1 MIIFNQKQS
10 TMSLNVKIWLSIIAC
25 LTSLFLN
32 AQSAPVKPNSRFN
45 GIQIGVITYSYRSMP
60 HNIDQLIDFCL
71 QSGISAVEL
80 MGDAVEDY
88 AGKPKSEFSWR
99 SGPRQPMTDLQKA
112 QVATYNKQVADW
124 RATVSM
130 EKFIEVR
137 KKFDAAGI
145 KIYAFKPNAFGPNN
159 TDEEV
164 SYGMRVAKILGAR
177 SITLELPTDP
187 EQSKRLGLLGEK
199 HKMLV
204 GYHNHTQATDQL
216 WDVALSQSPNN
227 SINFDAGHYLAAGGK
242 NTIPALLAFIEKNHK
257 RISSMHLKD
266 RTTPEHG
273 AGNLPWGTGDTPMKE
288 IFSLMKAK
296 KMKFPVSVE
305 LEYAVPEGSDAVK
318 EVVKCVAHAKKM
330 ILSE

>member
-1 MIIFNQKQS
+1 MTLKSKLWISAIVCFS
-10 TMSLNVKIWLSIIAC
+10 TLSLH
-25 LTSLFLN
+25 
-32 AQSAPVKPNSRFN
+32 AQTVSNKPNSKFD

-60 HNIDQLIDFCL
+60 HDIDKLIGFCL
-71 QSGISAVEL
+71 ASGISAIEL
-80 MGDAVEDY
+80 MGDAVEEY
-88 AGKPKSEFSWR
+88 AGKPTADFSWR

-130 EKFIEVR
+130 DKFMEVR

-145 KIYAFKPNAFGPNN
+145 KIYAFKPNAFSPNN

-164 SYGMRVAKILGAR
+164 SYGMRVAKVLGAK
-177 SITLELPTDP
+177 SVTLELPNDP
-187 EQSKRLGLLGEK
+187 MQSKRLGALGEK

-204 GYHNHTQATDQL
+204 GYHNHTQATDVL

-288 IFSLMKAK
+288 IFQLMKDN

-305 LEYAVPEGSDAVK
+305 LEYAVPEGSDAIK
-318 EVVKCVAHAKKM
+318 EVVKCISHAKKM

>member
-1 MIIFNQKQS
+1 MTLNLKMWIS
-10 TMSLNVKIWLSIIAC
+10 TIAC
-25 LTSLFLN
+25 FFTLSLQ
-32 AQSAPVKPNSRFN
+32 AQTVSTKPNSKFE

-60 HNIDQLIDFCL
+60 HDIDKLINFCL
-71 QSGISAVEL
+71 ASGISAIEL
-80 MGDAVEDY
+80 MGDAVEEY
-88 AGKPKSEFSWR
+88 AGKPTADFSWR

-130 EKFIEVR
+130 DKFMEVR

-145 KIYAFKPNAFGPNN
+145 KIYAFKPNAFSPNN

-164 SYGMRVAKILGAR
+164 SYGMRVAKVLGAK
-177 SITLELPTDP
+177 SVTLELPNDP
-187 EQSKRLGLLGEK
+187 MQSKRLGALGEK

-204 GYHNHTQATDQL
+204 GYHNHTQATDVL

-288 IFSLMKAK
+288 IFQLMKDK

-305 LEYAVPEGSDAVK
+305 LEYAVPEGSDAIK
-318 EVVKCVAHAKKM
+318 EVVKCVSHAKKM
-330 ILSE
+330 IVSE

>member
-1 MIIFNQKQS
+1 MTLNLKMCIS
-10 TMSLNVKIWLSIIAC
+10 TIAC
-25 LTSLFLN
+25 LFTLSLQ
-32 AQSAPVKPNSRFN
+32 AQSVSTKPNSKFE

-60 HNIDQLIDFCL
+60 HDIDKLINFCL
-71 QSGISAVEL
+71 ASGISAIEL
-80 MGDAVEDY
+80 MGDAVEEY
-88 AGKPKSEFSWR
+88 AGKPTADFSWR

-130 EKFIEVR
+130 DKFMEVR

-145 KIYAFKPNAFGPNN
+145 KIYAFKPNAFSPNN

-164 SYGMRVAKILGAR
+164 SYGMRVAKVLGAK
-177 SITLELPTDP
+177 SVTLELPNDP
-187 EQSKRLGLLGEK
+187 MQSKRLGALGEK

-204 GYHNHTQATDQL
+204 GYHNHTQATDVL

-288 IFSLMKAK
+288 IFQLMKDK

-305 LEYAVPEGSDAVK
+305 LEYAVPEGSDAIK
-318 EVVKCVAHAKKM
+318 EVVKCVSHAKKM

>member
-1 MIIFNQKQS
+1 MCIS
-10 TMSLNVKIWLSIIAC
+10 TIAC
-25 LTSLFLN
+25 LFTLSLQ
-32 AQSAPVKPNSRFN
+32 AQSVSTKPNSKFE

-60 HNIDQLIDFCL
+60 HDVDKLIEFCL
-71 QSGISAVEL
+71 ASGISAIEL
-80 MGDAVEDY
+80 MGDAVEEY
-88 AGKPKSEFSWR
+88 AGKPKADFSWR

-130 EKFIEVR
+130 DKFMEVR

-145 KIYAFKPNAFGPNN
+145 KIYAFKPNAFSSNN

-164 SYGMRVAKILGAR
+164 SYGMRVAKVLGAK
-177 SITLELPTDP
+177 SVTLELPNDP
-187 EQSKRLGLLGEK
+187 MQSKRLGALGEK

-204 GYHNHTQATDQL
+204 GYHNHTQATDVL

-288 IFSLMKAK
+288 IFQLMKDK

-305 LEYAVPEGSDAVK
+305 LEYAVPEGSDAIK
-318 EVVKCVAHAKKM
+318 EVVKCVSHAKKM
-330 ILSE
+330 IVSE

>member
-1 MIIFNQKQS
+1 MCIS
-10 TMSLNVKIWLSIIAC
+10 TLAC
-25 LTSLFLN
+25 LFTLSLQ
-32 AQSAPVKPNSRFN
+32 AQSVSTKPNSKFE

-60 HNIDQLIDFCL
+60 HDIDKLIEFCL
-71 QSGISAVEL
+71 ASGISAIEL
-80 MGDAVEDY
+80 MGDAVEEY
-88 AGKPKSEFSWR
+88 AGKPKADFSWR

-130 EKFIEVR
+130 DKFMEVR

-145 KIYAFKPNAFGPNN
+145 KIYAFKPNAFSPNN

-164 SYGMRVAKILGAR
+164 SYGMRVAKVLGAK
-177 SITLELPTDP
+177 SVTLELPNDP
-187 EQSKRLGLLGEK
+187 MQSKRLGALGEK

-204 GYHNHTQATDQL
+204 GYHNHTQATDVL

-288 IFSLMKAK
+288 IFQLMKDK

-305 LEYAVPEGSDAVK
+305 LEYAVPEGSDAIK
-318 EVVKCVAHAKKM
+318 EVVKCVSHAKKM
-330 ILSE
+330 IVSE

>member
-1 MIIFNQKQS
+1 MTLKSKLWIS
-10 TMSLNVKIWLSIIAC
+10 TIVCFST
-25 LTSLFLN
+25 LTLN
-32 AQSAPVKPNSRFN
+32 AQSVSSKPNSKFD

-60 HNIDQLIDFCL
+60 HDVDKLIDFCL
-71 QSGISAVEL
+71 ASGISAVEL
-80 MGDAVEDY
+80 MGDAVEEY
-88 AGKPKSEFSWR
+88 AGKPTADFSWR

-130 EKFIEVR
+130 DKFVEVR

-164 SYGMRVAKILGAR
+164 SYGMRVAKVLGAK
-177 SITLELPTDP
+177 SVTLELPNDP
-187 EQSKRLGLLGEK
+187 MQSKRLGSLGEK

-204 GYHNHTQATDQL
+204 GYHNHTQATDVL

-288 IFSLMKAK
+288 IFQLMKDK

-305 LEYAVPEGSDAVK
+305 LEYAVPEGSDAIK
-318 EVVKCVAHAKKM
+318 EVVKCVTHAKKL

>member
-1 MIIFNQKQS
+1 
-10 TMSLNVKIWLSIIAC
+10 
-25 LTSLFLN
+25 
-32 AQSAPVKPNSRFN
+32 
-45 GIQIGVITYSYRSMP
+45 
-60 HNIDQLIDFCL
+60 
-71 QSGISAVEL
+71 
-80 MGDAVEDY
+80 
-88 AGKPKSEFSWR
+88 
-99 SGPRQPMTDLQKA
+99 
-112 QVATYNKQVADW
+112 
-124 RATVSM
+124 
-130 EKFIEVR
+130 
-137 KKFDAAGI
+137 
-145 KIYAFKPNAFGPNN
+145 
-159 TDEEV
+159 
-164 SYGMRVAKILGAR
+164 MRVAKILGAR

>member
-1 MIIFNQKQS
+1 MCIS
-10 TMSLNVKIWLSIIAC
+10 TLAC
-25 LTSLFLN
+25 LFTLSLQ
-32 AQSAPVKPNSRFN
+32 AQSVSTKPNSKFE

-60 HNIDQLIDFCL
+60 HDVDKLIEFCL
-71 QSGISAVEL
+71 ASGISAIEL
-80 MGDAVEDY
+80 MGDAVEEY
-88 AGKPKSEFSWR
+88 AGKPKADFSWR

-130 EKFIEVR
+130 DKFMEVR

-145 KIYAFKPNAFGPNN
+145 KIYAFKPNAFSPNN

-164 SYGMRVAKILGAR
+164 SYGMRVAKVLGAK
-177 SITLELPTDP
+177 SVTLELPNDP
-187 EQSKRLGLLGEK
+187 MQSKRLGALGEK

-204 GYHNHTQATDQL
+204 GYHNHTQATDVL

-288 IFSLMKAK
+288 IFQLMKDK

-305 LEYAVPEGSDAVK
+305 LEYAVPEGSDAIK
-318 EVVKCVAHAKKM
+318 EVVKCVSHAKKM
-330 ILSE
+330 IVSE

>member
-1 MIIFNQKQS
+1 MTLNLKMWIS
-10 TMSLNVKIWLSIIAC
+10 TIAC
-25 LTSLFLN
+25 FFTLSLY
-32 AQSAPVKPNSRFN
+32 AQTVSTKPNSKFE

-60 HNIDQLIDFCL
+60 HDIDKLINFCL
-71 QSGISAVEL
+71 ASGISAIEL
-80 MGDAVEDY
+80 MGDAVEEY
-88 AGKPKSEFSWR
+88 AGKPTADFSWR

-130 EKFIEVR
+130 DKFIEVR

-145 KIYAFKPNAFGPNN
+145 KIYAFKPNAFSPNN

-164 SYGMRVAKILGAR
+164 SYGMRVAKVLGAK
-177 SITLELPTDP
+177 SVTLELPNDP
-187 EQSKRLGLLGEK
+187 MQSKRLGALGEK

-204 GYHNHTQATDQL
+204 GYHNHTQATDVL

-227 SINFDAGHYLAAGGK
+227 TINFDAGHYLAAGGK

-288 IFSLMKAK
+288 IFQLMKDK

-305 LEYAVPEGSDAVK
+305 LEYAVPEGSDAIK
-318 EVVKCVAHAKKM
+318 EVVKCVSHAKKM
-330 ILSE
+330 IVSE

>member
-1 MIIFNQKQS
+1 MTLKSKLWISAIVCFS
-10 TMSLNVKIWLSIIAC
+10 TLSLQ
-25 LTSLFLN
+25 
-32 AQSAPVKPNSRFN
+32 AQTVSTKPNSKFE

-60 HNIDQLIDFCL
+60 HDIDKLIGFCL
-71 QSGISAVEL
+71 ASGISAIEL
-80 MGDAVEDY
+80 MGDAVEEY
-88 AGKPKSEFSWR
+88 AGKPTADFSWR

-130 EKFIEVR
+130 DKFMEVK

-145 KIYAFKPNAFGPNN
+145 KIYAFKPNAFSPNN

-164 SYGMRVAKILGAR
+164 SYGMRVAKVLGAK
-177 SITLELPTDP
+177 SVTLELPNDP
-187 EQSKRLGLLGEK
+187 MQSKRLGALGEK

-204 GYHNHTQATDQL
+204 GYHNHTQATDVL

-257 RISSMHLKD
+257 RRSSMHLKD
-266 RTTPEHG
+266 RTTPEQG

-288 IFSLMKAK
+288 IFQLMKDK

-305 LEYAVPEGSDAVK
+305 LEYAVPEGSDAIK
-318 EVVKCVAHAKKM
+318 EVVKCVSHAKKM

>member
-1 MIIFNQKQS
+1 MTLNLKMCIS
-10 TMSLNVKIWLSIIAC
+10 TIAC
-25 LTSLFLN
+25 LFTLSLQ
-32 AQSAPVKPNSRFN
+32 AQSVSTKPDSKFE
-45 GIQIGVITYSYRSMP
+45 GIQIVVITYSYRSMP
-60 HNIDQLIDFCL
+60 HDIDKLIEFCL
-71 QSGISAVEL
+71 ASGISAIEL

-88 AGKPKSEFSWR
+88 AGKPKADFSWR

-130 EKFIEVR
+130 DKFMEVR

-164 SYGMRVAKILGAR
+164 SYGMRVAKVLGAK
-177 SITLELPTDP
+177 SVTLELPNDP
-187 EQSKRLGLLGEK
+187 MQSKRLGELGEK

-204 GYHNHTQATDQL
+204 GYHNHTQATDVL

-288 IFSLMKAK
+288 IFKLMKDK
-296 KMKFPVSVE
+296 KMKVPVSVE
-305 LEYAVPEGSDAVK
+305 LEYAIPEGSDAIK
-318 EVVKCVAHAKKM
+318 EVVKCVSHAKKM
-330 ILSE
+330 IVSE

>member
-1 MIIFNQKQS
+1 MCIS
-10 TMSLNVKIWLSIIAC
+10 TIAC
-25 LTSLFLN
+25 LFTLSLQ
-32 AQSAPVKPNSRFN
+32 AQSVSTKPDSKFE

-60 HNIDQLIDFCL
+60 HDIDKLIEFCL
-71 QSGISAVEL
+71 ASGISAIEL
-80 MGDAVEDY
+80 MGDAVEEY
-88 AGKPKSEFSWR
+88 AGKPKADFSWR

-130 EKFIEVR
+130 DKFMEVR

-145 KIYAFKPNAFGPNN
+145 KIYAFKPNAFSPNN

-164 SYGMRVAKILGAR
+164 SYGMRVAKVLGAK
-177 SITLELPTDP
+177 SVTLELPNDP
-187 EQSKRLGLLGEK
+187 MQSKRLGELGEK

-204 GYHNHTQATDQL
+204 GYHNHTQATDVL

-288 IFSLMKAK
+288 IFKLMKDK

-305 LEYAVPEGSDAVK
+305 LEYAIPEGSDAIK
-318 EVVKCVAHAKKM
+318 EVVKCVSHAKKM
-330 ILSE
+330 IVSE

>member
-1 MIIFNQKQS
+1 MCIS
-10 TMSLNVKIWLSIIAC
+10 TIAC
-25 LTSLFLN
+25 LFTLSLY
-32 AQSAPVKPNSRFN
+32 AQSVSTKPNSKFE

-60 HNIDQLIDFCL
+60 HDVDKLIEFCL
-71 QSGISAVEL
+71 ASGISAIEL
-80 MGDAVEDY
+80 MGDAVEEY
-88 AGKPKSEFSWR
+88 AGKPKADFSWR

-130 EKFIEVR
+130 DKFMEVR

-145 KIYAFKPNAFGPNN
+145 KIYAFKPNAFSPNN

-164 SYGMRVAKILGAR
+164 SYGMRVAKVLGAK
-177 SITLELPTDP
+177 SVTLELPNDP
-187 EQSKRLGLLGEK
+187 MQSKRLGELGEK

-204 GYHNHTQATDQL
+204 GYHNHTQATDVL

-288 IFSLMKAK
+288 IFQLMKDK

-305 LEYAVPEGSDAVK
+305 LEYAIPEGSDAIK
-318 EVVKCVAHAKKM
+318 EVVKCVSHAKKM
-330 ILSE
+330 IVSE

>member
-1 MIIFNQKQS
+1 MCIS
-10 TMSLNVKIWLSIIAC
+10 TIAC
-25 LTSLFLN
+25 LFTLSLQ
-32 AQSAPVKPNSRFN
+32 AQSVSTKPNSKFE

-60 HNIDQLIDFCL
+60 HDVDKLIEFCL
-71 QSGISAVEL
+71 ASGISAIEL
-80 MGDAVEDY
+80 MGDAVEEY
-88 AGKPKSEFSWR
+88 AGKPKADFSWR

-130 EKFIEVR
+130 DKFMEVR

-145 KIYAFKPNAFGPNN
+145 KIYAFKPNAFSPNN

-164 SYGMRVAKILGAR
+164 SYGMRVAKVLGAK
-177 SITLELPTDP
+177 SVTLELPNDP
-187 EQSKRLGLLGEK
+187 MQSKRLGALGEK

-204 GYHNHTQATDQL
+204 GYHNHTQATDVL

-288 IFSLMKAK
+288 IFQLMKDK

-305 LEYAVPEGSDAVK
+305 LEYVVPEGSDAIK
-318 EVVKCVAHAKKM
+318 EVVKCVSHAKKM
-330 ILSE
+330 IVSE

>member
-1 MIIFNQKQS
+1 MCIS
-10 TMSLNVKIWLSIIAC
+10 TIAC
-25 LTSLFLN
+25 LFTLSLQ
-32 AQSAPVKPNSRFN
+32 AQSVSTKPDSKFE

-60 HNIDQLIDFCL
+60 HDIDKLIEFCL
-71 QSGISAVEL
+71 ASGISAIEL
-80 MGDAVEDY
+80 MGDAVEEY
-88 AGKPKSEFSWR
+88 AGKPKADFSWR

-130 EKFIEVR
+130 DKFMEVR

-164 SYGMRVAKILGAR
+164 SYGMRVAKVLGAK
-177 SITLELPTDP
+177 SVTLELPNDP
-187 EQSKRLGLLGEK
+187 MQSKRLGELGEK

-204 GYHNHTQATDQL
+204 GYHNHTQATDVL

-288 IFSLMKAK
+288 IFQLMKDK

-305 LEYAVPEGSDAVK
+305 LEYAIPEGSDAIK
-318 EVVKCVAHAKKM
+318 EVVKCVSHAKKM
-330 ILSE
+330 IVSE

>member
-1 MIIFNQKQS
+1 MTLKSKLWISAIVCFS
-10 TMSLNVKIWLSIIAC
+10 TLSLH
-25 LTSLFLN
+25 
-32 AQSAPVKPNSRFN
+32 AQTVSNKPNSKFD

-60 HNIDQLIDFCL
+60 HDIDKLIGFCL
-71 QSGISAVEL
+71 ASGISAIEL
-80 MGDAVEDY
+80 MGDAVEEY
-88 AGKPKSEFSWR
+88 AGKPTADFSWR

-130 EKFIEVR
+130 DKFMEVR

-145 KIYAFKPNAFGPNN
+145 KIYAFKPNAFSPNN

-164 SYGMRVAKILGAR
+164 SYGMRVAKVLGAK
-177 SITLELPTDP
+177 SVTLELPNDP
-187 EQSKRLGLLGEK
+187 MQSKRLGALGEK

-204 GYHNHTQATDQL
+204 GYHNHTQATDVL

-288 IFSLMKAK
+288 IFQLMKDK

-305 LEYAVPEGSDAVK
+305 LEYAVPEGSDAIK
-318 EVVKCVAHAKKM
+318 EVVKCVSHAKKM

>member
-1 MIIFNQKQS
+1 MCIS
-10 TMSLNVKIWLSIIAC
+10 TIAC
-25 LTSLFLN
+25 LFTLSLQ
-32 AQSAPVKPNSRFN
+32 AQSVSTKPNSKFE

-60 HNIDQLIDFCL
+60 HDIDKLIEFCL
-71 QSGISAVEL
+71 ASGISAIEL
-80 MGDAVEDY
+80 MGDAVEEY
-88 AGKPKSEFSWR
+88 AGKPKADFSWR

-130 EKFIEVR
+130 DKFMEVR

-145 KIYAFKPNAFGPNN
+145 KIYAFKPNAFSPNN

-164 SYGMRVAKILGAR
+164 SYGMRVAKVLGAK
-177 SITLELPTDP
+177 SVTLELPNDP
-187 EQSKRLGLLGEK
+187 MQSKRLGALGEK

-204 GYHNHTQATDQL
+204 GYHNHTQATDVL

-288 IFSLMKAK
+288 IFQLMKDK

-305 LEYAVPEGSDAVK
+305 LEYAIPEGSDAIK
-318 EVVKCVAHAKKM
+318 EVVKCVSHAKKM
-330 ILSE
+330 IVSE

>member
-1 MIIFNQKQS
+1 MTLKSKMWIS
-10 TMSLNVKIWLSIIAC
+10 TVVCFSALSMQ
-25 LTSLFLN
+25 
-32 AQSAPVKPNSRFN
+32 AQSVSTKPNSKFE

-60 HNIDQLIDFCL
+60 HDIDKLVDFCL
-71 QSGISAVEL
+71 ASGISAIEL
-80 MGDAVEDY
+80 MGDAVEEY
-88 AGKPKSEFSWR
+88 AGKPSADFSWR

-130 EKFIEVR
+130 DKFMEVR

-145 KIYAFKPNAFGPNN
+145 KIYAFKPNAFSPNN

-164 SYGMRVAKILGAR
+164 SYGMRVAKVLGAK
-177 SITLELPTDP
+177 SVTLELPNDP
-187 EQSKRLGLLGEK
+187 MQSKRLGTLGEK

-204 GYHNHTQATDQL
+204 GYHNHTQATDIL

-273 AGNLPWGTGDTPMKE
+273 AGNLPWGTGDTPMND
-288 IFSLMKAK
+288 IFQLMKNK

-305 LEYAVPEGSDAVK
+305 LEYAIPEGSDAVK
-318 EVVKCVAHAKKM
+318 EVVKCISHAKKL
-330 ILSE
+330 IVSE

>member
-1 MIIFNQKQS
+1 MCIS
-10 TMSLNVKIWLSIIAC
+10 TIAC
-25 LTSLFLN
+25 LFTLSLQ
-32 AQSAPVKPNSRFN
+32 AQSVSTKPDSKFE

-60 HNIDQLIDFCL
+60 HDIDKLIEFCL
-71 QSGISAVEL
+71 ASGISAIEL

-88 AGKPKSEFSWR
+88 AGKPKADFSWR

-124 RATVSM
+124 RANVSM
-130 EKFIEVR
+130 DKFMEVR

-164 SYGMRVAKILGAR
+164 SYGMRVAKVLGAK
-177 SITLELPTDP
+177 SVTLELPNDP
-187 EQSKRLGLLGEK
+187 MQSKRLGELGEK

-204 GYHNHTQATDQL
+204 GYHNHTQATDVL

-288 IFSLMKAK
+288 IFKLMKDK

-305 LEYAVPEGSDAVK
+305 LEYAIPEGSDAIK
-318 EVVKCVAHAKKM
+318 EVVKCVSHAKKM
-330 ILSE
+330 IVSE

>member
-1 MIIFNQKQS
+1 MTLNLKMCIS
-10 TMSLNVKIWLSIIAC
+10 TIAC
-25 LTSLFLN
+25 LFTLSLQ
-32 AQSAPVKPNSRFN
+32 AQSVSTKPDSKFE

-60 HNIDQLIDFCL
+60 HDIDKLIEFCL
-71 QSGISAVEL
+71 ASGISAIEL
-80 MGDAVEDY
+80 MGDAVEEY
-88 AGKPKSEFSWR
+88 AGKPKADFSWR

-130 EKFIEVR
+130 DKFMEVR

-164 SYGMRVAKILGAR
+164 SYGMRVAKVLGAK
-177 SITLELPTDP
+177 SVTLELPNDP
-187 EQSKRLGLLGEK
+187 MQSKRLGELGEK

-204 GYHNHTQATDQL
+204 GYHNHTQATDVL

-288 IFSLMKAK
+288 IFQLMKDK

-305 LEYAVPEGSDAVK
+305 LEYAIPEGSDAIK
-318 EVVKCVAHAKKM
+318 EVVKCVSHAKKM
-330 ILSE
+330 IVSE

>member
-1 MIIFNQKQS
+1 MTLNLKMCIS
-10 TMSLNVKIWLSIIAC
+10 TIAC
-25 LTSLFLN
+25 LFTLSLQ
-32 AQSAPVKPNSRFN
+32 AQSVSTKPNSKFE

-60 HNIDQLIDFCL
+60 HDVDKLIEFCL
-71 QSGISAVEL
+71 ASGISAIEL
-80 MGDAVEDY
+80 MGDAVEEY
-88 AGKPKSEFSWR
+88 AGKPKADFSWR

-130 EKFIEVR
+130 DKFMEVR

-145 KIYAFKPNAFGPNN
+145 KIYAFKPNAFSPNN

-164 SYGMRVAKILGAR
+164 SYGMRVAKVLGAK
-177 SITLELPTDP
+177 SVTLELPNDP
-187 EQSKRLGLLGEK
+187 MQSKRLGELGEK

-204 GYHNHTQATDQL
+204 GYHNHTQATDVL

-288 IFSLMKAK
+288 IFQLMKDK

-305 LEYAVPEGSDAVK
+305 LEYAVPEGSDAIK
-318 EVVKCVAHAKKM
+318 EVVKCVSHAKKM

>member
-1 MIIFNQKQS
+1 MCIS
-10 TMSLNVKIWLSIIAC
+10 TIAC
-25 LTSLFLN
+25 LFTLSLQ
-32 AQSAPVKPNSRFN
+32 AQSVSTKPNSKFE

-60 HNIDQLIDFCL
+60 HDVDKLIEFCL
-71 QSGISAVEL
+71 ASGISAIEL
-80 MGDAVEDY
+80 MGDAVEEY
-88 AGKPKSEFSWR
+88 AGKPKADFSWR

-130 EKFIEVR
+130 DKFMEVR

-145 KIYAFKPNAFGPNN
+145 KIYAFKPNAFSPNN

-164 SYGMRVAKILGAR
+164 SYGMRVAKVLGAK
-177 SITLELPTDP
+177 SVTLELPNDP
-187 EQSKRLGLLGEK
+187 MQSKRLGTLGEK

-204 GYHNHTQATDQL
+204 GYHNHTQATDVL

-288 IFSLMKAK
+288 IFQLMKDK

-305 LEYAVPEGSDAVK
+305 LEYAVPEGSDAIK
-318 EVVKCVAHAKKM
+318 EVVKCVSHAKKM
-330 ILSE
+330 IVSE

>member
-1 MIIFNQKQS
+1 MCIS
-10 TMSLNVKIWLSIIAC
+10 TIAC
-25 LTSLFLN
+25 LFTLSLQ
-32 AQSAPVKPNSRFN
+32 AQSVSTKPDSKFE

-60 HNIDQLIDFCL
+60 HDIDKLIEFCL
-71 QSGISAVEL
+71 ASGISAIEL
-80 MGDAVEDY
+80 MGDAVEEY
-88 AGKPKSEFSWR
+88 AGKPKADFSWR

-130 EKFIEVR
+130 DKFMEVR

-164 SYGMRVAKILGAR
+164 SYGMRVAKVLGAK
-177 SITLELPTDP
+177 SVTLELPNDP
-187 EQSKRLGLLGEK
+187 MQSKRLGELGEK

-204 GYHNHTQATDQL
+204 GYHNHTQATDVL

-288 IFSLMKAK
+288 IFKLMKDK

-305 LEYAVPEGSDAVK
+305 LEYAIPEGSDAIK
-318 EVVKCVAHAKKM
+318 EVVKCVSHAKKM
-330 ILSE
+330 IVSE

>member
-1 MIIFNQKQS
+1 MTLNLKMWIS
-10 TMSLNVKIWLSIIAC
+10 TIAC
-25 LTSLFLN
+25 FFTLSLH
-32 AQSAPVKPNSRFN
+32 AQTVSTKPNSKFE

-60 HNIDQLIDFCL
+60 HDIDKLINFCL
-71 QSGISAVEL
+71 ASGISAIEL
-80 MGDAVEDY
+80 MGDAVEEY
-88 AGKPKSEFSWR
+88 AGKPTADFSWR

-130 EKFIEVR
+130 DKFMEVR

-145 KIYAFKPNAFGPNN
+145 KIYAFKPNAFSPNN

-164 SYGMRVAKILGAR
+164 SYGMRVAKVLGAK
-177 SITLELPTDP
+177 SVTLELPNDP
-187 EQSKRLGLLGEK
+187 MQSKRLGELGEK

-204 GYHNHTQATDQL
+204 GYHNHTQATDVL

-288 IFSLMKAK
+288 IFQLMKDK

-305 LEYAVPEGSDAVK
+305 LEYAVPEGSDAIK
-318 EVVKCVAHAKKM
+318 EVVKCVSHAKKM

>member
-1 MIIFNQKQS
+1 
-10 TMSLNVKIWLSIIAC
+10 
-25 LTSLFLN
+25 
-32 AQSAPVKPNSRFN
+32 
-45 GIQIGVITYSYRSMP
+45 
-60 HNIDQLIDFCL
+60 
-71 QSGISAVEL
+71 
-80 MGDAVEDY
+80 
-88 AGKPKSEFSWR
+88 
-99 SGPRQPMTDLQKA
+99 MTDLQKA

-130 EKFIEVR
+130 DKFMEVR

-164 SYGMRVAKILGAR
+164 SYGMRVAKVLGAK
-177 SITLELPTDP
+177 SVTLELPNDP
-187 EQSKRLGLLGEK
+187 MQSKRLGELGEK

-204 GYHNHTQATDQL
+204 GYHNHTQATDVL

-288 IFSLMKAK
+288 IFQLMKDK

-305 LEYAVPEGSDAVK
+305 LEYAIPEGSDAIK
-318 EVVKCVAHAKKM
+318 EVVKCVSHAKKM
-330 ILSE
+330 IVSE

>member
-1 MIIFNQKQS
+1 MCIS
-10 TMSLNVKIWLSIIAC
+10 TIAC
-25 LTSLFLN
+25 LFTLSLQ
-32 AQSAPVKPNSRFN
+32 AQSVSTKPNSKFE

-60 HNIDQLIDFCL
+60 HDIDKLIEFCL
-71 QSGISAVEL
+71 ASGISAIEL
-80 MGDAVEDY
+80 MGDAVEEY
-88 AGKPKSEFSWR
+88 AGKPKADFSWR

-130 EKFIEVR
+130 DKFMEVR

-145 KIYAFKPNAFGPNN
+145 KIYAFKPNAFSPNN

-164 SYGMRVAKILGAR
+164 SYGMRVAKVLGAK
-177 SITLELPTDP
+177 SVTLELPNDP
-187 EQSKRLGLLGEK
+187 MQSKRLGALGEK

-204 GYHNHTQATDQL
+204 GYHNHTQATDVL

-288 IFSLMKAK
+288 IFQLMKDK

-305 LEYAVPEGSDAVK
+305 LEYAVPEGSDAIK
-318 EVVKCVAHAKKM
+318 EVVKCVSHAKKM
-330 ILSE
+330 IVSE

>member
-1 MIIFNQKQS
+1 MCIS
-10 TMSLNVKIWLSIIAC
+10 TIAC
-25 LTSLFLN
+25 LFTLSLQ
-32 AQSAPVKPNSRFN
+32 AQSVSTKPDSKFE

-60 HNIDQLIDFCL
+60 HDIDKLIEFCL
-71 QSGISAVEL
+71 ASGISAIEL
-80 MGDAVEDY
+80 MGDAVEEY
-88 AGKPKSEFSWR
+88 AGKPKADFSWR

-130 EKFIEVR
+130 DKFTEVR

-164 SYGMRVAKILGAR
+164 SYGMRVAKVLGAK
-177 SITLELPTDP
+177 SVTLELPNDP
-187 EQSKRLGLLGEK
+187 MQSKRLGELGEK

-204 GYHNHTQATDQL
+204 GYHNHTQATDVL

-288 IFSLMKAK
+288 IFKLMKDK

-305 LEYAVPEGSDAVK
+305 LEYAIPEGSDAIK
-318 EVVKCVAHAKKM
+318 EVVKCVSHAKKM
-330 ILSE
+330 IVSE

>member
-1 MIIFNQKQS
+1 MTLKSKLWISAIVCFS
-10 TMSLNVKIWLSIIAC
+10 TLSLH
-25 LTSLFLN
+25 
-32 AQSAPVKPNSRFN
+32 AQTVPTKPNSNFD

-60 HNIDQLIDFCL
+60 HDIDKLIGFCL
-71 QSGISAVEL
+71 ASGISAIEL
-80 MGDAVEDY
+80 MGDAVEEY
-88 AGKPKSEFSWR
+88 AGKPTADFSWR

-130 EKFIEVR
+130 DKFMEVR

-145 KIYAFKPNAFGPNN
+145 KIYAFKPNAFSPNN

-164 SYGMRVAKILGAR
+164 SYGMRVAKVLGAK
-177 SITLELPTDP
+177 SVTLELPNDP
-187 EQSKRLGLLGEK
+187 MQSKRLGALGEK

-204 GYHNHTQATDQL
+204 GYHNHTQATDVL

-288 IFSLMKAK
+288 IFQLMKDN

-305 LEYAVPEGSDAVK
+305 LEYAVPEGSDAIK
-318 EVVKCVAHAKKM
+318 EVVKCVSHAKKM

>member
-1 MIIFNQKQS
+1 MCIS
-10 TMSLNVKIWLSIIAC
+10 TIAC
-25 LTSLFLN
+25 LFTLSLQ
-32 AQSAPVKPNSRFN
+32 AQSVSTKPDSKFE

-60 HNIDQLIDFCL
+60 HDIDKLIEFCL
-71 QSGISAVEL
+71 ASGISAIEL
-80 MGDAVEDY
+80 MGDAVEEY
-88 AGKPKSEFSWR
+88 AGKPKADFSWR

-124 RATVSM
+124 RANVSM
-130 EKFIEVR
+130 DKFMEVR

-164 SYGMRVAKILGAR
+164 SYGMRVAKVLGAK
-177 SITLELPTDP
+177 SVTLELPNDP
-187 EQSKRLGLLGEK
+187 MQSKRLGELGEK

-204 GYHNHTQATDQL
+204 GYHNHTQATDVL

-273 AGNLPWGTGDTPMKE
+273 AGNLPWGTGDTPMK
-288 IFSLMKAK
+288 
-296 KMKFPVSVE
+296 
-305 LEYAVPEGSDAVK
+305 
-318 EVVKCVAHAKKM
+318 
-330 ILSE
+330 

>member
-1 MIIFNQKQS
+1 MCIS
-10 TMSLNVKIWLSIIAC
+10 TLAC
-25 LTSLFLN
+25 LFTLSLQ
-32 AQSAPVKPNSRFN
+32 AQSVSTKPNSKFE

-60 HNIDQLIDFCL
+60 HDVDKLIEFCL
-71 QSGISAVEL
+71 ASGISAIEL
-80 MGDAVEDY
+80 MGDAVEEY
-88 AGKPKSEFSWR
+88 AGKPKADFSWR

-130 EKFIEVR
+130 DKFMEVR
-137 KKFDAAGI
+137 KKFDAEGI
-145 KIYAFKPNAFGPNN
+145 KIYAFKPNAFSPNN

-164 SYGMRVAKILGAR
+164 SYGMRVAKVLGAK
-177 SITLELPTDP
+177 SVTLELPNDP
-187 EQSKRLGLLGEK
+187 MQSKRLGELGEK

-204 GYHNHTQATDQL
+204 GYHNHTQATDVL

-288 IFSLMKAK
+288 NFQLMKDK

-305 LEYAVPEGSDAVK
+305 LEYAVPEGSDAIK
-318 EVVKCVAHAKKM
+318 EVVKCVSHAKKM
-330 ILSE
+330 IVSE

>member
-1 MIIFNQKQS
+1 MCIS
-10 TMSLNVKIWLSIIAC
+10 TIAC
-25 LTSLFLN
+25 LFTLSLQ
-32 AQSAPVKPNSRFN
+32 AQSVSTKPNSKFE

-60 HNIDQLIDFCL
+60 HDVDKLIEFCL
-71 QSGISAVEL
+71 ASGISAIEL
-80 MGDAVEDY
+80 MGDAVEEY
-88 AGKPKSEFSWR
+88 AGKPKADFSWR

-130 EKFIEVR
+130 DKFMEVR

-145 KIYAFKPNAFGPNN
+145 KIYAFKPNAFSSNN

-164 SYGMRVAKILGAR
+164 SYGMRVAKVLGAK
-177 SITLELPTDP
+177 SVTLELPNDP
-187 EQSKRLGLLGEK
+187 MQSKRLGELGEK

-204 GYHNHTQATDQL
+204 GYHNHTQATDVL

-288 IFSLMKAK
+288 IFQLMKDK

-305 LEYAVPEGSDAVK
+305 LEYAIPEGSDAIK
-318 EVVKCVAHAKKM
+318 EVVKCVSHAKKM
-330 ILSE
+330 IVSE

>member
-1 MIIFNQKQS
+1 MCIS
-10 TMSLNVKIWLSIIAC
+10 TIAC
-25 LTSLFLN
+25 LFTLSLQ
-32 AQSAPVKPNSRFN
+32 AQSVSTKPDSKFE

-60 HNIDQLIDFCL
+60 HDVDKLIEFCL
-71 QSGISAVEL
+71 ASGISAIEL
-80 MGDAVEDY
+80 MGDAVEEY
-88 AGKPKSEFSWR
+88 AGKPKADFSWR

-130 EKFIEVR
+130 DKFMEVR

-145 KIYAFKPNAFGPNN
+145 KIYAFKPNAFSPNN

-164 SYGMRVAKILGAR
+164 SYGMCVAKVLGAK
-177 SITLELPTDP
+177 SVTLELPNDP
-187 EQSKRLGLLGEK
+187 IQSKRLGELGEK

-204 GYHNHTQATDQL
+204 GYHNHTQATDVL

-288 IFSLMKAK
+288 IFQLMKDK

-305 LEYAVPEGSDAVK
+305 LEYAIPEGSDAIK
-318 EVVKCVAHAKKM
+318 EVVKCISHAKKM
-330 ILSE
+330 IVSE

>member
-1 MIIFNQKQS
+1 MCIS
-10 TMSLNVKIWLSIIAC
+10 TIAC
-25 LTSLFLN
+25 LFTLSLQ
-32 AQSAPVKPNSRFN
+32 AQSVSTKPNSKFE

-60 HNIDQLIDFCL
+60 HDVDKLIEFCL
-71 QSGISAVEL
+71 ASGISAIEL
-80 MGDAVEDY
+80 MGDAVEEY
-88 AGKPKSEFSWR
+88 AGKPKADFSWR

-130 EKFIEVR
+130 DKFMEVR

-145 KIYAFKPNAFGPNN
+145 KIYAFKPNAFSPNN

-164 SYGMRVAKILGAR
+164 SYGMRVAKVLGAK
-177 SITLELPTDP
+177 SVTLELPNDP
-187 EQSKRLGLLGEK
+187 MQSKRLGALGEK

-204 GYHNHTQATDQL
+204 GYHNHTQATDVL

-288 IFSLMKAK
+288 IFQLMKDK

-305 LEYAVPEGSDAVK
+305 LEYAVPEGSDAIK
-318 EVVKCVAHAKKM
+318 EVVKCVSHAKKM

>member
-1 MIIFNQKQS
+1 MCIS
-10 TMSLNVKIWLSIIAC
+10 TIAC
-25 LTSLFLN
+25 LFTLSLQ
-32 AQSAPVKPNSRFN
+32 AQSVSTKPNSKFE

-60 HNIDQLIDFCL
+60 HDVDKLIEFCL
-71 QSGISAVEL
+71 ASGISAIEL
-80 MGDAVEDY
+80 MGDAVEEY
-88 AGKPKSEFSWR
+88 AGKPKADFSWR

-130 EKFIEVR
+130 DKFMEVR

-164 SYGMRVAKILGAR
+164 SYGMRVAKVLGAK
-177 SITLELPTDP
+177 SVTLELPNDP
-187 EQSKRLGLLGEK
+187 MQSKRLGELGEK

-204 GYHNHTQATDQL
+204 GYHNHTQATDVL

-288 IFSLMKAK
+288 IFQLMKDK

-305 LEYAVPEGSDAVK
+305 LEYAIPEGSDAIK
-318 EVVKCVAHAKKM
+318 EVVKCVSHAKKM
-330 ILSE
+330 IVSE

>member
-1 MIIFNQKQS
+1 MTLKLKMWIS
-10 TMSLNVKIWLSIIAC
+10 TLVCFSTLSLH
-25 LTSLFLN
+25 
-32 AQSAPVKPNSRFN
+32 AQTASTKPNSKFD

-60 HNIDQLIDFCL
+60 HDIDKLIDFCL
-71 QSGISAVEL
+71 ASGISAVEL
-80 MGDAVEDY
+80 MGDAVEEY
-88 AGKPKSEFSWR
+88 AGKPSADFSWR

-130 EKFIEVR
+130 DKFMEVR

-145 KIYAFKPNAFGPNN
+145 KIYAFKPNAFSPNN

-164 SYGMRVAKILGAR
+164 SYGMRVAKVLGAK
-177 SITLELPTDP
+177 SVTLELPNDP
-187 EQSKRLGLLGEK
+187 MQSKRLGALGEK

-204 GYHNHTQATDQL
+204 GYHNHTQATDNL

-242 NTIPALLAFIEKNHK
+242 NTLPALLAFIEKNHK

-273 AGNLPWGTGDTPMKE
+273 AGNLPWGTGDTPMND
-288 IFSLMKAK
+288 IFQLMKGK

-305 LEYAVPEGSDAVK
+305 LEYAIPEGSDAVK
-318 EVVKCVAHAKKM
+318 EVVKCVSHAKKL
-330 ILSE
+330 IVSE

>member
-1 MIIFNQKQS
+1 MTLKSKMWIS
-10 TMSLNVKIWLSIIAC
+10 TVVCFSALSMQ
-25 LTSLFLN
+25 
-32 AQSAPVKPNSRFN
+32 AQSVSTKPNSKFE

-60 HNIDQLIDFCL
+60 HDIDKLVDFCL
-71 QSGISAVEL
+71 ASGISAIEL
-80 MGDAVEDY
+80 MGDAVEEY
-88 AGKPKSEFSWR
+88 AGKPSADFSWR

-124 RATVSM
+124 RANVSM
-130 EKFIEVR
+130 DKFMEVR

-145 KIYAFKPNAFGPNN
+145 KIYAFKPNAFSPNN

-164 SYGMRVAKILGAR
+164 SYGMRVAKVLGAK
-177 SITLELPTDP
+177 SVTLELPNDP
-187 EQSKRLGLLGEK
+187 MQSKRLGTLGEK

-204 GYHNHTQATDQL
+204 GYHNHTQATDIL

-273 AGNLPWGTGDTPMKE
+273 AGNLPWGTGDTPMND
-288 IFSLMKAK
+288 IFQLMKDK

-305 LEYAVPEGSDAVK
+305 LEYAIPEGSDAVK
-318 EVVKCVAHAKKM
+318 EVVKCISHAKKL
-330 ILSE
+330 IVSE

>member
-1 MIIFNQKQS
+1 MCIS
-10 TMSLNVKIWLSIIAC
+10 TIAC
-25 LTSLFLN
+25 LFTLSLQ
-32 AQSAPVKPNSRFN
+32 AQSVSIKPDSKFE

-60 HNIDQLIDFCL
+60 HDIDKLIEFCL
-71 QSGISAVEL
+71 ASGISAIEL

-88 AGKPKSEFSWR
+88 AGKPKADFSWR

-130 EKFIEVR
+130 DKFMEVR

-164 SYGMRVAKILGAR
+164 SYGMRAAKVLGAK
-177 SITLELPTDP
+177 SVTLELPNDP
-187 EQSKRLGLLGEK
+187 MQSKRLGELGEK

-204 GYHNHTQATDQL
+204 GYHNHTQATDVL

-288 IFSLMKAK
+288 IFQLMKDK

-305 LEYAVPEGSDAVK
+305 LEYAIPEGSDAIK
-318 EVVKCVAHAKKM
+318 EVVKCVSHAKKM
-330 ILSE
+330 IVSE

>member
-1 MIIFNQKQS
+1 MTLKSKLWISAIVCFS
-10 TMSLNVKIWLSIIAC
+10 TLSLH
-25 LTSLFLN
+25 
-32 AQSAPVKPNSRFN
+32 AQTVSNKPNSKFD

-60 HNIDQLIDFCL
+60 HDIDKLIGFCL
-71 QSGISAVEL
+71 ASGISAIEL
-80 MGDAVEDY
+80 MGDAVEEY
-88 AGKPKSEFSWR
+88 AGKPTADFSWR

-130 EKFIEVR
+130 DKFMEVR

-145 KIYAFKPNAFGPNN
+145 KIYAFKPNAFSPNN

-164 SYGMRVAKILGAR
+164 SYGMRVAKVLGAK
-177 SITLELPTDP
+177 SVTLELPNDP
-187 EQSKRLGLLGEK
+187 MQSKRLGALGEK

-204 GYHNHTQATDQL
+204 GYHNHTQATDVL

-288 IFSLMKAK
+288 IFQLMKDN

-305 LEYAVPEGSDAVK
+305 LEYAVPEGSDAIK
-318 EVVKCVAHAKKM
+318 EVVKCVSHAKKM

>member
-1 MIIFNQKQS
+1 MYQNA
-10 TMSLNVKIWLSIIAC
+10 KIWG
-25 LTSLFLN
+25 SLFLYLSFFSLQ
-32 AQSAPVKPNSRFN
+32 AQSVHEKPNSRFK

-60 HNIDQLIDFCL
+60 HDLDQLIDFCL
-71 QSGISAVEL
+71 KSGVSAIEL
-80 MGDAVEDY
+80 MGDVVESY
-88 AGKPKSEFSWR
+88 AGKPKSEFSWPG
-99 SGPRQPMTDLQKA
+99 GPRQAMSDLQKI
-112 QVATYNKQVADW
+112 QVSTYNKQVAEW

-130 EKFIEVR
+130 ERFVEVK

-164 SYGMRVAKILGAR
+164 SYGMRVAKILGAK
-177 SITLELPTDP
+177 SVTLELPSDP

-199 HKMLV
+199 HGMLV

-227 SINFDAGHYLAAGGK
+227 TINFDAGHYLAAGGK

-273 AGNLPWGTGDTPMKE
+273 AGNLPWGTGDTPIKE
-288 IFSLMKAK
+288 IFQLMKAK

-305 LEYAVPEGSDAVK
+305 LEYAIPEGSDAVK
-318 EVVKCVAHAKKM
+318 EVVKCLSFAKKM
-330 ILSE
+330 LTLE